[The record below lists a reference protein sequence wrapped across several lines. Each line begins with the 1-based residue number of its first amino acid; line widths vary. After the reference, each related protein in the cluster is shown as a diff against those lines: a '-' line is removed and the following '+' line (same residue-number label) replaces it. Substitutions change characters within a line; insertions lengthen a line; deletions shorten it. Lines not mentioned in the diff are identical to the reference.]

1 MLYCVGIMAHAI
13 KHITRGFKMSKL
25 FFVLIVLFLYTVLVA
40 AIFSTP
46 VCLFGQLVAKA
57 FVSCVISLATGG
69 VLILQVRD
77 Y

>member
-1 MLYCVGIMAHAI
+1 
-13 KHITRGFKMSKL
+13 MSKL
-25 FFVLIVLFLYTVLVA
+25 VFVLIVLFLYTVLVA

-46 VCLFGQLVAKA
+46 VLLLGQLVAKV
-57 FVSCVISLATGG
+57 FVSCVISCAIGG

>member
-1 MLYCVGIMAHAI
+1 MFIIAHAI

-46 VCLFGQLVAKA
+46 TLLLGQLVAKV
-57 FVSCVISLATGG
+57 FVSCVISWAIGG

>member
-1 MLYCVGIMAHAI
+1 MRWY
-13 KHITRGFKMSKL
+13 KMGKL
-25 FFVLIVLFLYTVLVA
+25 MFVLIVLFLYTILVA

-46 VCLFGQLVAKA
+46 TLLFGQLVAKS
-57 FVSCVISLATGG
+57 FVSIIISWAIGG

>member
-1 MLYCVGIMAHAI
+1 
-13 KHITRGFKMSKL
+13 MSKL
-25 FFVLIVLFLYTVLVA
+25 VFVLIVLFLYTVLVG

-46 VCLFGQLVAKA
+46 VLLLGQLLAKV
-57 FVSCVISLATGG
+57 FVSFVISLATGG

>member
-1 MLYCVGIMAHAI
+1 
-13 KHITRGFKMSKL
+13 MSKL
-25 FFVLIVLFLYTVLVA
+25 IFVLIVLFLYTVLVG

-46 VCLFGQLVAKA
+46 VLLLGQLLAKV
-57 FVSCVISLATGG
+57 FVSFVISLATGG

>member
-1 MLYCVGIMAHAI
+1 MFIIAHAI
-13 KHITRGFKMSKL
+13 MHRTRGFKMSKL
-25 FFVLIVLFLYTVLVA
+25 VFVLIVLFLYTILVG

-46 VCLFGQLVAKA
+46 TLLLGQLLAKV

>member
-1 MLYCVGIMAHAI
+1 
-13 KHITRGFKMSKL
+13 MSKL
-25 FFVLIVLFLYTVLVA
+25 IFVLIVLFLYTVLVG

-46 VCLFGQLVAKA
+46 VLLLGQLVAKV
-57 FVSCVISLATGG
+57 FVSCVISCAIGG

>member
-1 MLYCVGIMAHAI
+1 
-13 KHITRGFKMSKL
+13 MSKL

-40 AIFSTP
+40 AIFSIPT
-46 VCLFGQLVAKA
+46 LLLGQLVAKV
-57 FVSCVISLATGG
+57 FVSCVISLAMGG